1 MSEQINQT
9 SMELSE
15 QELDVV
21 AGGTLGIVTPPV
33 GPQTALELDTASFRQ
48 RDTVITG
55 QAVATPYGAY
65 SKGAIALHAIDANS
79 FHFGAA
85 NNS

>member
-1 MSEQINQT
+1 MSQQINQT

-21 AGGTLGIVTPPV
+21 AGGAGIVLPNV
-33 GPQTALELDTASFRQ
+33 GSQTVLELDTASFRQ
-48 RDTVITG
+48 RNTVITG
-55 QAVATPYGAY
+55 QAAATPYGAF
-65 SKGAIALHAIDANS
+65 SNGGIALHAVDANS
-79 FHFGAA
+79 IHFGAA

>member
-9 SMELSE
+9 NMELSE

-21 AGGTLGIVTPPV
+21 AGGAGIVLPNV
-33 GPQTALELDTASFRQ
+33 GSQTVVEFDTASFRQ
-48 RDTVITG
+48 RDTLTTG
-55 QAVATPYGAY
+55 QAAATPEGAL
-65 SKGAIALHAIDANS
+65 SNGGTVLHAIDANS
-79 FHFGAA
+79 LHFGAA